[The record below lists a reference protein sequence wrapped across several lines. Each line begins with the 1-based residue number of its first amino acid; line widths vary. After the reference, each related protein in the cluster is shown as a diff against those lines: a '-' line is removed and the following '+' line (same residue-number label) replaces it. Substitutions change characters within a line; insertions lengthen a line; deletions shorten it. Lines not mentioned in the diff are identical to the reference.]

1 MLAYFSRPW
10 SCGVTLSQFT
20 PEDPVPYAR
29 FDYHAWGVTF
39 AWLASLVLALPVLWL
54 ASKVFLSGR
63 AKFGLFGRARH
74 TKATL
79 LSVAIAL
86 GMGAPMLSQLSYL
99 IRLPISITTPVL
111 ISSIAW
117 LLLVEVGR
125 TAAVEGNLL
134 GKGAVRV
141 AAAVALLVTVPK
153 LVLIGVAH
161 P

>member
-1 MLAYFSRPW
+1 
-10 SCGVTLSQFT
+10 
-20 PEDPVPYAR
+20 
-29 FDYHAWGVTF
+29 
-39 AWLASLVLALPVLWL
+39 
-54 ASKVFLSGR
+54 
-63 AKFGLFGRARH
+63 
-74 TKATL
+74 
-79 LSVAIAL
+79 
-86 GMGAPMLSQLSYL
+86 MGAPMLSQLSYL